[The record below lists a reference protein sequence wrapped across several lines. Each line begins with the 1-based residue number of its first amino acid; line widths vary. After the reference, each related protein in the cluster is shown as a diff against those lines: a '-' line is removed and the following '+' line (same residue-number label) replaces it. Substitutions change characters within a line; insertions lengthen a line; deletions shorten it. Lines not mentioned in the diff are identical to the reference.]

1 MVTPPRSP
9 PQSDGNSEP
18 QPKKTRQSTRL
29 RRLTLRSLDQPRP
42 IVNVDPATGR
52 ASGPEKQKFHSFLG
66 VVAREKIPIV
76 HSNWKNVPETLKDMV
91 WGDILAKFDIPEAEK
106 AKKKVMSTV
115 GTRWRQ
121 FKSSLTTK
129 FVYADTQAGQEE
141 NPSAKYGMDKQTWD
155 EFVASRKTPDWQE
168 IRKKAKES
176 QKYNDCPHVLSRG
189 GYDLLEKKMLDE
201 KTKQRQQQALL
212 TENPL
217 SDLEEPPSPIKRHV
231 KWKMART
238 KRYGQMTS
246 KAAKEISDRID
257 SLEEQT
263 TQGSFVPHGRDDIL
277 NTAIGKPEHPGR
289 VRAAG
294 SGMTLTQFYG
304 RATRTSSSS
313 SATLMQ
319 QQWADIIGNI
329 KEQVRNEYEEQHKRS
344 LEEFKK
350 ELSSQIFIQ
359 LSQMGSQYSPLI
371 EVDLQALAARLST
384 KGSNV
389 ETADVDPSGDKNVS
403 LKPTMGLYV
412 QRQNT
417 TVLVALGKICE
428 GGSAIHNVTYADD
441 VVRVSVDKVIEGD
454 AEVPFPTSEIQY
466 VKQAL
471 QTFIAWPTN
480 LVKKVS
486 HEESDTSPKKLPETD
501 ERGTN
506 DFDHDPLRQL
516 IKSLYFMYD
525 TPVELKWD
533 GSKFGLSNVDASF
546 FLTFSD
552 VNEIVAGYKCL
563 NISILQLWM
572 LFLDEWSSTLGHASV
587 YGFLEPQSIHNAKD
601 RRAECEHYLQAWLK
615 ESQREGPLATG
626 STVSC
631 DQCCCM
637 VLFVTAMKSANTTA
651 DGTNNPATPKWVE
664 VKSHVQSGG
673 YECGYYVMHWM
684 WNIVGGGL
692 KNDWSMWFL
701 DGTALDNETITT
713 IRQKWAAYFL
723 KVQSIQCTKFRV
735 NDGEDNYTTLP
746 RIDPSVSQRI
756 PTQHG
761 KSYDTSTP
769 VSRNATIYCS
779 TEILSLDWECKSDRL
794 VCELI
799 YHVVPLDKK
808 LLIGTSDGCIKAW
821 NVDAK
826 RVVCDLNTT
835 EAFPSVLDIKCSP
848 VEPIFVSAAASG
860 GAGSNYIDN
869 LGFASLTV
877 WNMKTWKA
885 MTVLP
890 LGEDPPAI
898 TSLCFNHNGKI
909 LAASAVDGMIHM
921 FVEDMSAGLQITGW
935 PAHDSSISS
944 ILFGPDET
952 SIFSLGSD
960 GKASIINLMLFQLV
974 KWVIFEWSLQN
985 QGQILWSRD
994 SSRFC
999 YPLNDSKYCRHE
1011 MALDANGRRL
1021 LVTSSSFRA
1030 PIYQV
1035 NDSW

>member
-29 RRLTLRSLDQPRP
+29 RRLTLRTLDQPRP

-76 HSNWKNVPETLKDMV
+76 HSNWKNVPETLKDM
-91 WGDILAKFDIPEAEK
+91 AKFDIPEAEK

-155 EFVASRKTPDWQE
+155 KFVASRKTPDWQE

-176 QKYNDCPHVLSRG
+176 KKYNDCPHVLSRG

-486 HEESDTSPKKLPETD
+486 HEESDTSPKKLPEID

-601 RRAECEHYLQAWLK
+601 RRAEYVDHAIII
-615 ESQREGPLATG
+615 S
-626 STVSC
+626 S
-631 DQCCCM
+631 
-637 VLFVTAMKSANTTA
+637 AMKSANTTA

-723 KVQSIQCTKFRV
+723 KVQSIQCTK
-735 NDGEDNYTTLP
+735 
-746 RIDPSVSQRI
+746 S
-756 PTQHG
+756 
-761 KSYDTSTP
+761 
-769 VSRNATIYCS
+769 
-779 TEILSLDWECKSDRL
+779 
-794 VCELI
+794 
-799 YHVVPLDKK
+799 
-808 LLIGTSDGCIKAW
+808 
-821 NVDAK
+821 
-826 RVVCDLNTT
+826 
-835 EAFPSVLDIKCSP
+835 
-848 VEPIFVSAAASG
+848 
-860 GAGSNYIDN
+860 
-869 LGFASLTV
+869 
-877 WNMKTWKA
+877 
-885 MTVLP
+885 
-890 LGEDPPAI
+890 
-898 TSLCFNHNGKI
+898 
-909 LAASAVDGMIHM
+909 
-921 FVEDMSAGLQITGW
+921 
-935 PAHDSSISS
+935 
-944 ILFGPDET
+944 
-952 SIFSLGSD
+952 
-960 GKASIINLMLFQLV
+960 
-974 KWVIFEWSLQN
+974 
-985 QGQILWSRD
+985 
-994 SSRFC
+994 
-999 YPLNDSKYCRHE
+999 
-1011 MALDANGRRL
+1011 
-1021 LVTSSSFRA
+1021 
-1030 PIYQV
+1030 
-1035 NDSW
+1035 